1 MSDVIASITH
11 LYIYPIKSMAGIPL
25 QEAHVG
31 LDGILGDRVFAFTR
45 GDQAATN
52 SFPWLTAREVS
63 RLLHYS
69 PVFSTLPTPS
79 QPEPPIQIRTPEGL
93 SHAPESPELCTKL
106 ANQYGH
112 PVFLLKSS
120 RGIFDCQHLSLFNLR
135 SVSALSAESGVIVDY
150 RQFRA
155 NIYIEPASGN
165 AFDEENW
172 IDCLFQIGSQVLTGV
187 TQRDTR
193 CMMINLNL
201 ETLQQDP
208 RVLKTVAQS
217 HQRQAGLYANV
228 VRPGL
233 IRVGDTIRRLPQPN

>member
-1 MSDVIASITH
+1 MSDVVAVITH
-11 LYIYPIKSMAGIPL
+11 LFIYPIKSMAGISVP
-25 QEAHVG
+25 EAHVG
-31 LDGILGDRVFAFTR
+31 LDGILGDRVFTFIR

-63 RLLHYS
+63 SLLHYK
-69 PVFSTLPTPS
+69 PVFPVLPTPS
-79 QPEPPIQIRTPEGL
+79 EPQPPIQIRTPDGL
-93 SHAPESPELCTKL
+93 FHSPESPELCADL

-112 PVFLLKSS
+112 PVFLLKSN
-120 RGIFDCQHLSLFNLR
+120 RGIFDCQHISLFNLR
-135 SVSALSAESGVIVDY
+135 SVSALSTESGAALDH

-155 NIYIEPASGN
+155 NIYMEPASGK
-165 AFDEENW
+165 AFDEEKW
-172 IDCLFQIGSQVLTGV
+172 TDCLFQIGSHVLTGV

-193 CMMINLNL
+193 CMMINLSL

-208 RVLKTVAQS
+208 RILKTVAQS

-233 IRVGDTIRRLPQPN
+233 IRVGDTIRRLPQPS